1 MHAKIT
7 ADHLKRTALVYVRQS
22 TPGQVRGHMESQ
34 RRQYALADVAR
45 ELGFSR
51 VETIDDDLGI
61 SGSGFAERPG
71 FQRLLTTV
79 GSGAAGAVRALEA
92 SRLARN
98 DRDWSQLVEL
108 GAVTKVVLIDH
119 DGIYD
124 PRVVNDRLRLGLKG
138 IMSDFEM
145 ATLRQRALE
154 AQRTKAQRGELWM
167 HLPVGLVY
175 GPTGAIEL
183 DPDVRVQQAIRL
195 VLQKFDE
202 LGSTRQVL
210 LWLRR
215 EHVSVPVTR
224 GGKHGRCTEWAP
236 ANYTR
241 VHALVTNPFLAGAYV
256 YGKSESRTT
265 IVDGRIRRTSGHE
278 VAVDQ
283 WPVVIPDHHPG
294 YLDWASYL
302 RHRSMIEANAYRK
315 PGAHKSARGGRSL
328 LAGLLR
334 CRRCGHMLQISYSG
348 RDSASPNFR
357 CLRRHHQ
364 TGSAACV
371 TCSGKAVDDAVSQQI
386 LLAIAPQAI
395 DAAIAAAQRA
405 GERHREQRQALQLEL
420 EQARYDAQLAARRY
434 EHVDPEQRLVAA
446 ALEARWNAALER
458 VREQEARVAAFDV
471 RTAPAQQVDARAL
484 QALAQD
490 LPALWNDPAT
500 DMRLKQRVV
509 RILIQEII
517 VDIDDA
523 SREIVLVLHWHGGR
537 HTELRVARPWSG
549 PTRRCTDAEAIALVR
564 RMAGRWDDDAIAMQL
579 NLLGWRTGT
588 GNHWT
593 RMRVRELRSRLDL
606 PACDPTQPAWLTAKG
621 AATHLGISPAYAG
634 LLLKRGIIPGTQAV
648 PGSMWW
654 VDPAALDTPQLRET
668 LRALSERRR
677 VKRDD
682 DDRTPR
688 IPGLSEV

>member
-7 ADHLKRTALVYVRQS
+7 ADHLERTALVYVRQS
-22 TPGQVRGHMESQ
+22 TPGQVRGHLESQ

-45 ELGFSR
+45 ELGFHR
-51 VETIDDDLGI
+51 VETIDEDLGL
-61 SGSGFAERPG
+61 SGSGFADRPG

-79 GSGAAGAVRALEA
+79 GSGAAGAVLALEA

-108 GAVTKVVLIDH
+108 GAITKVVLIDH

-124 PRVVNDRLRLGLKG
+124 PRQVNDRLLLGLKG

-183 DPDVRVQQAIRL
+183 DPDARVQHAIRL
-195 VLQKFDE
+195 VLEKVDA

-215 EHVSVPVTR
+215 ERLSVPVTR
-224 GGKHGRCTEWAP
+224 DMAGGRHTDWAVP
-236 ANYTR
+236 NYTR
-241 VHALVTNPFLAGAYV
+241 VHAIVTNPFLAGAYV
-256 YGKSESRTT
+256 YGRSETRTT
-265 IVDGRIRRTSGHE
+265 IVDGRMRRTTGHAL
-278 VAVDQ
+278 AVDQ
-283 WPVVIPDHHPG
+283 WQVVIPDHHPG
-294 YLDWASYL
+294 YLDWASYR
-302 RHRSMIEANAYRK
+302 RHLAMIESNAYMK
-315 PGAHKSARGGRSL
+315 PGARKSARGGRSL

-334 CRRCGHMLQISYSG
+334 CRRCGHTLQVCYSG
-348 RDSASPNFR
+348 RSSA
-357 CLRRHHQ
+357 
-364 TGSAACV
+364 
-371 TCSGKAVDDAVSQQI
+371 KA
-386 LLAIAPQAI
+386 LETTAI
-395 DAAIAAAQRA
+395 DAAIEAAHRA
-405 GERHREQRQALQLEL
+405 DERHHQARAALRLDV
-420 EQARYDAQLAARRY
+420 EQARYEAQLAGRRY
-434 EHVDPEQRLVAA
+434 ERVDPDMRLVAA
-446 ALEARWNAALER
+446 ELEARWNAALEH
-458 VREQEARVAAFDV
+458 VRDVEARLGAFEA
-471 RTAPAQQVDARAL
+471 RTVPQQQIDEHAL
-484 QALAQD
+484 HALAQD
-490 LPALWNDPAT
+490 LPALWHDAAT
-500 DMRLKQRVV
+500 DMRLKQRIV

-523 SREIVLVLHWHGGR
+523 SREIVLVLHWQGGR
-537 HTELRVARPWSG
+537 HTELRVARSWSG
-549 PTRRCTDAEAIALVR
+549 RTKRCTDAEAIALVG

-648 PGSMWW
+648 PGSLWW
-654 VDPAALDTPQLRET
+654 VDPAALDSPQLRET
-668 LRALSERRR
+668 LRALRERRR

-682 DDRTPR
+682 DDRTLR

>member
-1 MHAKIT
+1 MRTKIT
-7 ADHLKRTALVYVRQS
+7 ADHLERTALVYVRQS
-22 TPGQVRGHMESQ
+22 TPGQVRDHGESR
-34 RRQYALADVAR
+34 RRQYALVDVAR
-45 ELGFSR
+45 DLGFRR

-79 GSGAAGAVRALEA
+79 CSGAAGAVLALEA

-108 GAVTKVVLIDH
+108 GAITKLVLIDH

-124 PRVVNDRLRLGLKG
+124 PRLVNDRLLLGLKG

-145 ATLRQRALE
+145 TTLRQRALE

-175 GPTGAIEL
+175 GPTGTIEL
-183 DPDVRVQQAIRL
+183 DPDARVQQAIRL

-210 LWLRR
+210 LWRRR
-215 EHVSVPVTR
+215 ERVSVPVTR
-224 GGKHGRCTEWAP
+224 GGKHERSTEWALP
-236 ANYTR
+236 NYTR
-241 VHALVTNPFLAGAYV
+241 VHAIVTNPFLAGAYV

-265 IVDGRIRRTSGHE
+265 IVDGRVRRTSGHD

-283 WPVVIPDHHPG
+283 WQVVIPDHHPA
-294 YLDWASYL
+294 YLDWATYL
-302 RHRSMIEANAYRK
+302 RHLSMIEANAYMK
-315 PGAHKSARGGRSL
+315 PGVGKSARGGRSL

-334 CRRCGHMLQISYSG
+334 CRRCGHTLQISYSG

-364 TGSAACV
+364 TGSDACV
-371 TCSGKAVDDAVSQQI
+371 SCSGKVVEAAVSRQ
-386 LLAIAPQAI
+386 LLRAIETKTI
-395 DAAIAAAQRA
+395 DAAIEAAQRA
-405 GERHREQRQALQLEL
+405 GDRHRQEREALRLEL
-420 EQARYDAQLAARRY
+420 EHARYDAQLAARRY
-434 EHVDPEQRLVAA
+434 ERVDPDMRLVAA
-446 ALEARWNAALER
+446 ELEARWNTALEQ
-458 VREQEARVAAFDV
+458 VREMEGRLATF
-471 RTAPAQQVDARAL
+471 DARTGPIQQIDERTL
-484 QALAQD
+484 HALAQD
-490 LPALWNDPAT
+490 VPALWNDPTT
-500 DMRLKQRVV
+500 DMRLKQRIV
-509 RILIQEII
+509 RILIHEII
-517 VDIDDA
+517 VDTDDA
-523 SREIVLVLHWHGGR
+523 SREIVLVIHWQGGR
-537 HTELRVARPWSG
+537 HTELRVATPWSG
-549 PTRRCTDAEAIALVR
+549 RTKRCTDAEAIALVR
-564 RMAGRWDDDAIAMQL
+564 RMAGHWDDDAIAMQL
-579 NLLGWRTGT
+579 NLLGWKTGA

-606 PACDPTQPAWLTAKG
+606 PACDPTQPTWLTAKG

-654 VDPAALDTPQLRET
+654 VDPAVLDSPQLRET

-677 VKRDD
+677 VKRPH
-682 DDRTPR
+682 DDRTLR

>member
-7 ADHLKRTALVYVRQS
+7 ADHLERTALVYVRQS
-22 TPGQVRGHMESQ
+22 TPGQVRGHVESQ

-45 ELGFSR
+45 DLGFSR

-61 SGSGFAERPG
+61 SGSGFADRPG

-79 GSGAAGAVRALEA
+79 SSGAAGAVLALEA

-108 GAVTKVVLIDH
+108 GAITKVVLIDH

-124 PRVVNDRLRLGLKG
+124 PRLVNDRLLLGLKG

-175 GPTGAIEL
+175 GPTGNIEL
-183 DPDVRVQQAIRL
+183 DPDARVQQAIRL
-195 VLQKFDE
+195 VLEKFDA

-215 EHVSVPVTR
+215 ERLSVPVTR
-224 GGKHGRCTEWAP
+224 DIAGGRHTDWAVP
-236 ANYTR
+236 NYTR
-241 VHALVTNPFLAGAYV
+241 VHAIVTNPFLAGAYV
-256 YGKSESRTT
+256 YGRSETRTA
-265 IVDGRIRRTSGHE
+265 IVDGRIRRTTSHAL
-278 VAVDQ
+278 AVDRWQ
-283 WPVVIPDHHPG
+283 VVIPDHHPG
-294 YLDWASYL
+294 YLDWANYR
-302 RHRSMIEANAYRK
+302 RHLAMIESNAYMK
-315 PGAHKSARGGRSL
+315 PGARKSARGGRSL

-334 CRRCGHMLQISYSG
+334 CRRCGHTLQVCYSG
-348 RDSASPNFR
+348 RSSASPEFR

-364 TGSAACV
+364 AGTAACV
-371 TCSGKAVDDAVSQQI
+371 SFAGKSVEDAVSGQ
-386 LLAIAPQAI
+386 LLQALETTAI
-395 DAAIAAAQRA
+395 DAAIEAAHRA
-405 GERHREQRQALQLEL
+405 DERHRQAREALRLEV
-420 EQARYDAQLAARRY
+420 EQARYEAQLAGRRY
-434 EHVDPEQRLVAA
+434 ERVDPDMRLVAA
-446 ALEARWNAALER
+446 ELEARWNAALER
-458 VREQEARVAAFDV
+458 VRDVEARLAAFEA
-471 RTAPAQQVDARAL
+471 RTVPQQQIDERVL
-484 QALAQD
+484 HALAQD
-490 LPALWNDPAT
+490 LPALWHDPAT
-500 DMRLKQRVV
+500 DMRLKQRIV
-509 RILIQEII
+509 RILIHEII

-523 SREIVLVLHWHGGR
+523 SRAIVLVMHWHGGR
-537 HTELRVARPWSG
+537 HTELRVARSWSG
-549 PTRRCTDAEAIALVR
+549 RTKRCTDAEAIALVR
-564 RMAGRWDDDAIAMQL
+564 RMAGGWDDDAIAMQL

-634 LLLKRGIIPGTQAV
+634 LLLKRGVIPGTQAV

-654 VDPAALDTPQLRET
+654 VDPAVLDSPPLRET

-677 VKRDD
+677 VKRHY
-682 DDRTPR
+682 DDRTLR